1 LHTSTLEGLPGS
13 DLTAGDTGPFVATE
27 TLAILRRVCSKPIE
41 PTMEAEVVRDLGLDS
56 IQVLEL
62 IAELEDRFDISMP
75 LNQLPQIR
83 TVRQMIDQIL
93 VLVAARR

>member
-1 LHTSTLEGLPGS
+1 LHTSILEGQS
-13 DLTAGDTGPFVATE
+13 DSDTTAGDNSLSVAAE
-27 TLAILRRVCSKPIE
+27 TLAILRRVCTKSVE

-62 IAELEDRFDISMP
+62 VAELEDRFDISVP

-83 TVRQMIDQIL
+83 TVRQMVDQIL
-93 VLVAARR
+93 LLVEARR